1 MNIFK
6 KFYCRSYQVV
16 FKSLLPV
23 LPYREPK
30 LLKTVEDIVK
40 VIKEDN
46 KSSVLLVTDSGIF
59 KLGLTQKLEGDL
71 KESNIKVIVY
81 SDTVAN
87 PTTRNVEE
95 ALKLYKDNN
104 CDAIIAF
111 GGGSAMDCAKGVG
124 ARIARPNKTLGQM
137 KGVLKVRKKLPLLI
151 AIPTD
156 RKSVV

>member
-1 MNIFK
+1 M
-6 KFYCRSYQVV
+6 

-104 CDAIIAF
+104 YVIY
-111 GGGSAMDCAKGVG
+111 
-124 ARIARPNKTLGQM
+124 
-137 KGVLKVRKKLPLLI
+137 KVK
-151 AIPTD
+151 
-156 RKSVV
+156 